1 MDRRTLQMIQR
12 GLVAAVSLVLALIL
26 ITAFRGLLEPPD
38 ETTPLRT
45 TTEEALAATD
55 DDDGGSTSTEP
66 GSTTTSTT
74 GAETTPAICFEDEPE
89 DTEATIIRVYY
100 ACGSTDIATGN
111 TWVYRAVEPT
121 DLVLTT
127 TMAEMVKGTDGHEA
141 ALGFRSPFPPDAEGS
156 SLGVSIV
163 DGTAFIEF
171 DDGIFPDGADTSE
184 GAQIFLSTLNA
195 NAFQFPSIDEVE
207 YRLKGS
213 CAAFWQRLGTEGCQT
228 ITRSA
233 WRAQVAAG

>member
-12 GLVAAVSLVLALIL
+12 GLVAAVSLVLALIV

-38 ETTPLRT
+38 ETSPRRST
-45 TTEEALAATD
+45 TTEALAGS
-55 DDDGGSTSTEP
+55 DDGQGSTSTEP
-66 GSTTTSTT
+66 ESTTTSTT
-74 GAETTPAICFEDEPE
+74 GSEAVPAICFEDEP
-89 DTEATIIRVYY
+89 DDSEATIIRVYY
-100 ACGSTDIATGN
+100 ACGGADIANGT

-127 TMAEMVKGTDGHEA
+127 TMAEMVKGPDGDEI
-141 ALGFRSPFPPDAEGS
+141 ALGFRSPFPASAEGS

-171 DDGIFPDGADTSE
+171 DDNVFPDGADTAE
-184 GAQIFLSTLNA
+184 GARVFLAALNA
-195 NAFQFPSIDEVE
+195 NAFQFPSIGEVE

-213 CAAFWQRLGTEGCQT
+213 CAAFWQQLGVEGCQT
-228 ITRSA
+228 ITRSV
-233 WRAQVAAG
+233 WEAQIATG